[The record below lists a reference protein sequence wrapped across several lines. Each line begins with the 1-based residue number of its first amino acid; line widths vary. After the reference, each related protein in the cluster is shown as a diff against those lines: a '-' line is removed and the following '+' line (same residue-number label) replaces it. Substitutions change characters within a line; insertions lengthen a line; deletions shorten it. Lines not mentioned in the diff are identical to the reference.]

1 MIKGFATREATA
13 IHAERFRKIQHS
25 LLGRTGLHC
34 SQAGF
39 GCYRVADGV
48 PRHREALCLA
58 LENGINLI
66 DTSANY
72 ADGASEAL
80 VGKVLAEVIQSG
92 RLKREEIVVV
102 TKAGYLQG
110 QNYTLSQQRRAK
122 GNPFPELV
130 AYADGLEHCIHPEFL
145 EDQLTR
151 SLERLS
157 LATID
162 FFLLHNPEYYLSWA
176 AKQGIDLE
184 TARSVYDHR
193 IRQALQYLEQ
203 EVVRGRIRQYG
214 ISSNTF
220 PEAPDRPEFTCLQQV
235 LDLAGEIG
243 PENHF
248 ALIQLPMNLIESG
261 AILTANQPDRATL
274 LATARHAGLGILIN
288 RPLDALT
295 ENGLLRL
302 ADVAS
307 PLARTP
313 EAIIEAI
320 QDLVISENTLVDD
333 ILPSIGIS
341 TDVQAQIETQLR
353 VGPALLQQ
361 HGEFPSYDYWC
372 QVQTSH
378 LLPRVNGVL
387 AYLDRQTS
395 NAASRAW
402 VAAHRRRLA
411 GALEAVDAIYAPS
424 AFERAQ
430 ALKRIVQDA
439 HPDWSGDGTLSQLA
453 IRTLRSTEGIS
464 SVLVGMRRPGY
475 VTDVLG
481 ELNRPTPA
489 RTHEAG
495 WADVRD
501 KLDSLFTSTR
511 GQKTGET

>member
-13 IHAERFRKIQHS
+13 IHAEQFRRIQYS
-25 LLGRTGLHC
+25 PLGRTGLHC

-39 GCYRVADGV
+39 GCYRVADSV

-58 LENGINLI
+58 LENGVNLI

-72 ADGASEAL
+72 ADGASEVL
-80 VGKVLAEVIQSG
+80 VGKVLAEVIQSD
-92 RLKREEIVVV
+92 RLRREEIVVV

-122 GNPFPELV
+122 GNPFPDLV

-220 PEAPDRPEFTCLQQV
+220 PEAPDRPDFTCLQRV

-248 ALIQLPMNLIESG
+248 ALIQLPMNLIENG
-261 AILTANQPDRATL
+261 AILTANQPERATL

-288 RPLDALT
+288 RPLNAIT

-302 ADVAS
+302 ADIDM
-307 PLARTP
+307 PPTRTP
-313 EAIIEAI
+313 EEIVLAI
-320 QDLVISENTLVDD
+320 QDLIAAENALCTN
-333 ILPSIGIS
+333 ILPTFGIS
-341 TDVQAQIETQLR
+341 DDVKSQVVTQLR
-353 VGPALLQQ
+353 IGPALLQQ
-361 HGEFPSYDYWC
+361 HREFSSYDEWN
-372 QVQTSH
+372 QAQRSH
-378 LLPRVNGVL
+378 LLPRVNGVMAFFDQQASPAAFREWAATYRGHL
-387 AYLDRQTS
+387 TS
-395 NAASRAW
+395 
-402 VAAHRRRLA
+402 V
-411 GALEAVDAIYAPS
+411 LEAVTSIYAPS

-453 IRTLRSTEGIS
+453 IRTLRTTEGIS

-475 VTDVLG
+475 VTDVLE
-481 ELNRPTPA
+481 ELNRPIPA

-495 WADVRD
+495 WADVKD
-501 KLDSLFTSTR
+501 KLAGLLSVSVHKYDGR
-511 GQKTGET
+511 